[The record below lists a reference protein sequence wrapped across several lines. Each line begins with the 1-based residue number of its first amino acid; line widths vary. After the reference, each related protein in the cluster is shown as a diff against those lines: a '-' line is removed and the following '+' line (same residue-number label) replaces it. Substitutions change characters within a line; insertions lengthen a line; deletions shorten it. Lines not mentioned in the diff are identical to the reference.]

1 MEPLTP
7 RLLIT
12 DDDDALRTSLA
23 EVLQTRGFEV
33 AEARDG
39 REAME
44 ILQITPVH
52 LALVDVH
59 MPRLSGIDLLRE
71 LDAARQRLPCILMS
85 ADLDQAIRDAAAQLR
100 VYRVVDKPFRLAE
113 ITQTVR
119 QGLADF
125 YDWAC

>member
-1 MEPLTP
+1 
-7 RLLIT
+7 
-12 DDDDALRTSLA
+12 
-23 EVLQTRGFEV
+23 
-33 AEARDG
+33 
-39 REAME
+39 ME